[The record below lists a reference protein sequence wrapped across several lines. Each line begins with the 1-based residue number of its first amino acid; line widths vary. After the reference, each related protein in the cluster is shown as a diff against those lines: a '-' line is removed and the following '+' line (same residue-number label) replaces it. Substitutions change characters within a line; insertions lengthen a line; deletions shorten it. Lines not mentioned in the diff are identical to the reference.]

1 MTAGRRLLETL
12 IVYSKIEV
20 KQNINEIKKA
30 APEEDEKE
38 TAPVV

>member
-30 APEEDEKE
+30 PEEDEKE
-38 TAPVV
+38 TTPVV